1 VVRNPSLQVVP
12 KESDPLT
19 NPPTQDERIY
29 PSATTFQPSRW
40 SSHPNPL
47 SPKHKDAFAPFS
59 MGPFGCIG
67 KGLAYMQLRTLT
79 ARILLEFDVKF
90 APGEDG
96 KRILTETKDHFTVDV
111 GSLELV
117 FTPLKK

>member
-1 VVRNPSLQVVP
+1 VVRNPFLHSIPQKVTLSLI
-12 KESDPLT
+12 L
-19 NPPTQDERIY
+19 PPQDERIY

-40 SSHPNPL
+40 SSESNSL

-67 KGLAYMQLRTLT
+67 KQLAYMQLRTLT

-96 KRILTETKDHFTVDV
+96 RRILTETKDHFTVDV
-111 GSLELV
+111 GELDLV
-117 FTPLKK
+117 FTPVRK